1 MSIIIPVKDQR
12 NKFLI
17 TSSLSVATIV
27 WDGVSKTVSDF
38 KILLTLDESSEM
50 RINDGK
56 VSPSGVLFAGKKS
69 INLSMSKSAVEA
81 IYLYLI
87 HSNRLTT
94 CIPQKKF

>member
-1 MSIIIPVKDQR
+1 MSIIIPVKDQP

-69 INLSMSKSAVEA
+69 INLSTGMSKSTVEA

-87 HSNRLTT
+87 HSNR
-94 CIPQKKF
+94 